1 MSRVSRNVM
10 VDGANAL
17 SGYDNSQ
24 AEMMA
29 ERCILVDL
37 KDNMIGSESKLAC
50 HIEEDLL
57 HRAFSCLLY
66 TSPSPRDRG

>member
-24 AEMMA
+24 AELSL
-29 ERCILVDL
+29 I
-37 KDNMIGSESKLAC
+37 
-50 HIEEDLL
+50 HI
-57 HRAFSCLLY
+57 
-66 TSPSPRDRG
+66 

>member
-10 VDGANAL
+10 DDGANAL

-37 KDNMIGSESKLAC
+37 KDNMIE
-50 HIEEDLL
+50 
-57 HRAFSCLLY
+57 CLKPLNL
-66 TSPSPRDRG
+66 T